1 LESFDGAELE
11 LAWEDPL
18 AEGSEPHLAGD
29 HEGLEASPLVSA
41 KSGSIA
47 TQVRALLA
55 ADLRRGHRD
64 SGSIARRLHIS
75 RRTLVRRLKLERT
88 SFSEQLDSLRNDA
101 ALRLLARSDLSLH
114 EISKLLGFSHVQAFH
129 RAFKR
134 WAGLTPSQYRA
145 TAQGVHAPAAPHVAD
160 PSAGD
165 ADGDGSEADDDPH
178 PWSTGHVAS
187 SGHAEH
193 EHES

>member
-1 LESFDGAELE
+1 VERCEGAEVE
-11 LAWEDPL
+11 LPWDDLP
-18 AEGSEPHLAGD
+18 AEGSEPHLHAD
-29 HEGLEASPLVSA
+29 AALQAPPLVSA

-64 SGSIARRLHIS
+64 SGSIARRLRIS

-101 ALRLLARSDLSLH
+101 ALRLLARTDLSLH
-114 EISKLLGFSHVQAFH
+114 DISKLLGFSHVQAFH

-134 WAGLTPSQYRA
+134 WASLTPSQYRA
-145 TAQGVHAPAAPHVAD
+145 TSQGVRASAAPHVDD
-160 PSAGD
+160 PSAVDGD
-165 ADGDGSEADDDPH
+165 ESEADGDPR
-178 PWSTGHVAS
+178 PWIAGHVGS
-187 SGHAEH
+187 SEQAEH